1 MHSDRCATVHAHL
14 ATGSHPDCA
23 QFRFVQSG
31 LRVLLA
37 QQILEG
43 LHIQHVQLEQVV
55 QVLHAMEPP
64 TTLFKRKSHYPQ
76 RLVKVELKSQ
86 EAGACAGPT
95 SAGAGAALAATAA
108 AREPPCLGCPSPP
121 F

>member
-31 LRVLLA
+31 LQVLLV
-37 QQILEG
+37 QHVLEG
-43 LHIQHVQLEQVV
+43 LHIQHVQLEQVL
-55 QVLHAMEPP
+55 VLHAMEPP
-64 TTLFKRKSHYPQ
+64 TALLKKSFYPD
-76 RLVKVELKSQ
+76 RLVKVEVKSQ